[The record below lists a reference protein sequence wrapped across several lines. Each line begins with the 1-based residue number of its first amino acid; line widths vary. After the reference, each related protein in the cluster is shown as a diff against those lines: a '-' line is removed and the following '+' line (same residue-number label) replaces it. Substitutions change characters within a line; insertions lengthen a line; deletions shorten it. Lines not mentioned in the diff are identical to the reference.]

1 MLLSEAIELFI
12 QEKRIAGYSPKTV
25 DFYENAT
32 GQLKKIAIESGIEDT
47 SNLQLG
53 VNAFLADLS
62 ERDVAQATI
71 HTYWR
76 ATKTF
81 VLWCQESQY
90 VEGVRMTTDQVKR
103 VLRYYNGD
111 TFIHVRNKAILH
123 TLWDTGLRAS
133 ELCNMTE
140 DTFNWDDRWIL
151 VRGKGNKE
159 RFVPFGTNTRK
170 LLWKWWKRRAAV
182 ATPLQRHKTA

>member
-62 ERDVAQATI
+62 ERDVSQATI

-90 VEGVRMTTDQVKR
+90 VEGVRMTTD
-103 VLRYYNGD
+103 
-111 TFIHVRNKAILH
+111 
-123 TLWDTGLRAS
+123 
-133 ELCNMTE
+133 
-140 DTFNWDDRWIL
+140 
-151 VRGKGNKE
+151 
-159 RFVPFGTNTRK
+159 
-170 LLWKWWKRRAAV
+170 
-182 ATPLQRHKTA
+182 